1 VNTRHGEA
9 ARQVAA
15 AAARRRADL
24 ERWKETYRRIIE
36 TKVHSDEEEQAR
48 RECLM
53 LLEQARP

>member
-1 VNTRHGEA
+1 MNALDLER
-9 ARQVAA
+9 ARQLSL
-15 AAARRRADL
+15 AARRRADL
-24 ERWKETYRRIIE
+24 ERWRETYRRIVE